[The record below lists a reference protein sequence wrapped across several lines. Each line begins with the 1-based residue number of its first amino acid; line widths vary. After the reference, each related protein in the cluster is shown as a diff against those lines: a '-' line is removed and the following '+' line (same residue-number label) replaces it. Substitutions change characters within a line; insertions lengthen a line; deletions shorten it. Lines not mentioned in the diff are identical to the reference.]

1 MIPTF
6 RFSRIPDVHFG
17 AGTFSR
23 LADLIARRGGN
34 VLLVTGKRSLEVG
47 GRKDM
52 LLDALREKGVTVFHV
67 SVTGE
72 PTPELVDETAARYRG
87 FGIEVVC
94 AVGGGSVIDAGK
106 AVSAMLPK
114 EGDSVSD
121 YLEGV
126 GTETHDGVKVPFI
139 AAPTTAGTGS
149 EATKN
154 AVLSRV
160 GPRGF
165 KKSLRH
171 DNLVPDTAVIDPELT
186 LSCPEPVTTASGM
199 DAFCQLLEAYV
210 SVKATPM
217 TDALA
222 LSGLE
227 YASRNLLP
235 ACTDGAG
242 DLHVR
247 TGMSYAALL
256 SGVALA
262 NAGLGIVHGL
272 ASAIGGL
279 FDIPHGVICGTLL
292 APAVRT
298 TIERLRGLGEEGDLF
313 LEKYARVGA
322 TVTGGGGRGTAWC
335 CDALAAE
342 LERWAELLDLPFLGD
357 YGVSEADVENILDG
371 TANKNNPVELGRE
384 DIRRI
389 VEARL

>member
-1 MIPTF
+1 MIPAF

-17 AGTFSR
+17 AGKFSM
-23 LADLIARRGGN
+23 LADLIARRGTR
-34 VLLVTGKRSLEVG
+34 VLLVTGKRSLEAA

-52 LLDALREKGVTVFHV
+52 LLDALRRKGVTVFHV
-67 SVTGE
+67 PVPGE
-72 PTPELVDETAARYRG
+72 PTPELVDETAAQHRDA
-87 FGIEVVC
+87 GIAVVC
-94 AVGGGSVIDAGK
+94 AVGGGSAIDAGK

-114 EGDSVSD
+114 EDSVSD

-126 GTETHDGVKVPFI
+126 GTKTHDGVKVPFV
-139 AAPTTAGTGS
+139 AVPTTAGTGS

-160 GPRGF
+160 GPGGF
-165 KKSLRH
+165 KRSLRH
-171 DNLVPDTAVIDPELT
+171 DGLVPDAAVIDPELT
-186 LSCPEPVTTASGM
+186 LSCPAPVTAASGM

-210 SVKATPM
+210 SVKANPM

-222 LSGLE
+222 LSGLQ

-235 ACTDGAG
+235 ACTDGAS
-242 DLHVR
+242 DIEVR
-247 TGMSYAALL
+247 AGMSYAALL
-256 SGVALA
+256 SGMALA

-298 TIERLRGLGEEGDLF
+298 TVGKLRELGEEGGRF
-313 LEKYARVGA
+313 LEKYARVGEM
-322 TVTGGGGRGTAWC
+322 VTGESGRGAGWY
-335 CDALAAE
+335 CDALADE
-342 LERWAELLDLPFLGD
+342 LERWTGFLGLPSLGG
-357 YGVSEADVENILDG
+357 YGVSKADVDGILDG
-371 TANKNNPVELGRE
+371 TANKNNPVQLERE